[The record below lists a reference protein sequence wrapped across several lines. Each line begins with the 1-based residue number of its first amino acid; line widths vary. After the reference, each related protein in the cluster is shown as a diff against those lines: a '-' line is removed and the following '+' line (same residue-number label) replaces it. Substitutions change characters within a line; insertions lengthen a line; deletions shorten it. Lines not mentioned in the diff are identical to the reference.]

1 VNTNANRCRKYCL
14 NFKEKTLTGLFLF
27 LLFPTIVL
35 SQVIGTVTD
44 SLSQPIPF
52 ATVLLKKSQDSSLV
66 AYTQTA
72 KDGYFKIEAKETGKH
87 FLTFNSLSHAKKNVE
102 INILDLNGEYK
113 IDVTL
118 KDQQLE
124 LNEIIINADL
134 PIRVKKDTIIID
146 PKAFM
151 TGNEDVVEDLLRKI
165 PGLTVD
171 SDGTIKINDQEVE
184 KVMIEG
190 DDFFEKGYKILTK
203 NMPANPLKTIEILKR
218 YSNNKLLKGVE
229 ESDKV
234 SNKLPGNKSQV
245 NLN

>member
-1 VNTNANRCRKYCL
+1 MEFNS
-14 NFKEKTLTGLFLF
+14 KTFTGLLFF
-27 LLFPTIVL
+27 LLLPIFCL
-35 SQVIGTVTD
+35 SQISGTVID
-44 SLSQPIPF
+44 SLSQPIPY

-87 FLTFNSLSHAKKNVE
+87 FLTFNSLSHAKKNVP
-102 INILDLNGEYK
+102 LDISSLDKEYK

-118 KDQQLE
+118 KEQQLE

-146 PKAFM
+146 AKAFM
-151 TGNEDVVEDLLRKI
+151 TGNEDVVEDLLKKI

-218 YSNNKLLKGVE
+218 YSNNKLIKGVE
-229 ESDKV
+229 ESDEV
-234 SNKLPGNKSQV
+234 SNKLPGNKSPV